1 MKKIASI
8 GRGGVGKTCFIAGLA
23 RVLAPKGPLLLI
35 DADPDQNLA
44 EALGL
49 DTERDGVKS
58 VSELL
63 FDVKAGHVDPRIEK
77 APLAEKV
84 DYLLSHHGLYEG
96 EQFDLFS
103 LGTKWSEGCYC
114 QPNNILKG
122 LIARLEGGYRFVL
135 IDSPAGL
142 EHLNRRITTS
152 LDDIFAVIGGSKK
165 ALDNARRAKRITEEI
180 RIRFK
185 RFYLAAG
192 YDYPLEKAPEL
203 ASDPEFTYCGPLA
216 RDPGVAR
223 AGLEGGSVF
232 SLPDDSPFIESVRL
246 IARAAGY
253 LSPSS

>member
-44 EALGL
+44 EAVGL
-49 DTERDGVKS
+49 DAEREGVKS

-63 FDVKAGHVDPRIEK
+63 FDVKAGRVDPRIEK

-84 DYLLSHHGLYEG
+84 DYLLSRHGLYEG
-96 EQFDLFS
+96 ERFDLIS
-103 LGTKWSEGCYC
+103 LGTKWTEGCYC

-142 EHLNRRITTS
+142 EHLNRRVTAS

-180 RIRFK
+180 QIRFV

-192 YDYPLEKAPEL
+192 YDYPPEKAAGL
-203 ASDPEFTYCGPLA
+203 AAVPDFTYCGPLA
-216 RDPGVAR
+216 RDPQVACISL
-223 AGLEGGSVF
+223 AGGSIL
-232 SLPDDSPFIESVRL
+232 SLPDDSPFIESVRV

-253 LSPSS
+253 L